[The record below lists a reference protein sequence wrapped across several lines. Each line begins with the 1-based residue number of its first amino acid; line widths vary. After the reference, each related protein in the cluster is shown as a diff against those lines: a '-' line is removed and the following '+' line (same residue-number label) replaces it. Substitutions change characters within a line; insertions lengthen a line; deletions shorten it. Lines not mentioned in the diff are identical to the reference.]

1 MALPKTHQPP
11 RWVGRLMSWICKE
24 ELLEEIEGDLFQ
36 YYQQERQKKSSW
48 KAKLNYAFHALN
60 FLRPFALKKIGQH
73 SNSTIM
79 YKNYFLIAARNF
91 QRNKLYSALNLS
103 SLIIGLTS
111 CLVIF
116 LYIKDELSF
125 DKHHEG
131 YEQIY
136 RVVTD
141 FKLGDREINRPLS
154 PALMAE
160 HLTGTVPE
168 VENAGRIMVGQF
180 NSVVDLGEKL
190 YQIKNATYATSEILS
205 IFTIPFVAGN
215 PENALDDPKTV
226 VISESMA
233 KHLFSNENALGKTI
247 SFNNDPFI
255 VKGIYEDMPTNGHF
269 KFDFIM
275 SVMYQDSRYDM
286 GWMDL
291 NSYTYIKLREGASVD
306 LVESKLN
313 ETLTSLVAPMIE
325 STLNVPAQDINK
337 NGNRASFYLQ
347 ALKDIHLK
355 SDLDRE
361 LQPNGSM
368 ATIKTI
374 SWIGFIV
381 LIIAAIN
388 FVNLS
393 TARASIRGKE
403 VGVRKVLG
411 SKRKQ
416 LVHQFLFEST
426 CYSFAAT
433 VISVG
438 LVLLILPYFNQLA
451 GKNISFSLGGNPPLW
466 SLLIGL
472 SLILGIAA
480 GFYPA
485 IILSSFN
492 PSRTIKGR
500 NDLKSGKSWLR
511 SSLVVLQFSIS
522 TSLIIVT
529 LIVNDQLNFV
539 MDKSLGFDKD
549 QLMTLNIMDLN
560 RFNPNENI
568 IRDELLKN
576 ANIEAVSKTAFT
588 PVDGSRREFFLERL
602 DMNAL
607 DETVNTQAW
616 PVQDDYVQTLGLE
629 IIEGKNFS
637 SKVASDSNNILINE
651 KALQSLQLTDP
662 IGKKLKLIINGN
674 SEEVTIGGVIKN
686 FHFSSMKETIKPL
699 ILYQGYSPWSLS
711 VRFNGAPQQALLAAN
726 AVWEKHAGGQP
737 FVADIVSEKYKDLY
751 KTDDQMKTLVNSFSA
766 LAVFVAALGL
776 IGLASFMAEQ
786 RKREIGIRKV
796 LGASTSQLFFSLLK
810 GFSILVAISCLIAVP
825 LAYLTADS
833 WLTQFAY
840 RIPLSPFV
848 FIGASLLMLGLAW
861 LTVSYRSL
869 SVARN
874 NPANVLRSE

>member
-11 RWVGRLMSWICKE
+11 RWVGRLISWFCKD

-36 YYQQERQKKSSW
+36 YYQQERQKRSTW
-48 KAKLNYAFHALN
+48 KANLNYAFHALN
-60 FLRPFALKKIGQH
+60 FLRPFALKRIGQN
-73 SNSTIM
+73 SNTTIM
-79 YKNYFLIAARNF
+79 YKNYFLIASRNF

-116 LYIKDELSF
+116 LYVKDELSF

-160 HLTGTVPE
+160 HLVNTVPE

-180 NSVVDLGEKL
+180 NSVVDLGEKQ

-215 PENALDDPKTV
+215 PENALDEPRTV

-233 KHLFSNENALGKTI
+233 THLFSKENALGKTV

-255 VKGIYEDMPTNGHF
+255 VKGIYKDMTENGHF

-291 NSYTYIKLREGASVD
+291 NSYTYIKLREGASVN
-306 LVESKLN
+306 LVERKLN

-325 STLNVPAQDINK
+325 STLNIPAQDINK

-347 ALKDIHLK
+347 PLKDIHLK
-355 SDLDRE
+355 STLDRE

-426 CYSFAAT
+426 CYSFTAT
-433 VISVG
+433 LISVG
-438 LVLLILPYFNQLA
+438 LVVLILPYFNQLA
-451 GKNISFSLGGNPPLW
+451 GKDISFSLGGSPPLW
-466 SLLIGL
+466 CLLIGI
-472 SLILGIAA
+472 SLLLGIAA

-485 IILSSFN
+485 IILSSFK
-492 PSRTIKGR
+492 PSKTIKGR
-500 NDLKSGKSWLR
+500 NDLKAGKSWLR

-522 TSLIIVT
+522 TTLIIVT

-560 RFNPNENI
+560 RFNPNEEI

-588 PVDGSRREFFLERL
+588 PVDGSRREFFIERL
-602 DMNAL
+602 DMNAI

-616 PVQDDYVQTLGLE
+616 PVQDDYVETFGLE
-629 IIEGKNFS
+629 IIAGRNFS
-637 SKVASDSNNILINE
+637 SKVASDSNTILINE

-674 SEEVTIGGVIKN
+674 AEEVTIGGVIKN

-711 VRFNGAPQQALLAAN
+711 VRFNGPPQQALLAAN
-726 AVWEKHAGGQP
+726 DVWEKHAGGQP

-810 GFSILVAISCLIAVP
+810 GFSILVGISCLIAVP
-825 LAYLTADS
+825 IAYLTADS

-861 LTVSYRSL
+861 LTVSYRSI
-869 SVARN
+869 SVART